1 MPNDKDD
8 WPKPRTPGQKLTA
21 AELDRI
27 KHGFVHRRTIRDVA
41 RELQC
46 ASRNVTKY
54 YGYFRAEGV
63 EQRSRE

>member
-1 MPNDKDD
+1 MPIEKDD
-8 WPKPRTPGQKLTA
+8 WPKPRTRGQRLSTA
-21 AELDRI
+21 EIEKI
-27 KHGFVHRRTIRDVA
+27 KAGFIHRRTIRDVA

-63 EQRSRE
+63 EQLERQ